1 MHHQAVQL
9 NFRDDLSRSSVLH
22 EDAALSSTAFGW
34 GALYFEHRREQTLE
48 TIEHVMQ
55 EHYLM
60 VKLNPAS
67 KARRTLDGVARR
79 EAQQRG
85 STAYVPCGCSHRVQ
99 YDGQLGSLHLMTLQ
113 PALVESVAQ
122 ELNIPHISI
131 PPHYANGK
139 NDFILSAAEL
149 IHAELRQGNP
159 HGPIFAET
167 FSRTLAAHLLT
178 GFSRP
183 TTAGKEKLTISQ
195 SKIKN
200 INEYIHSNLG
210 NPITLTDLAAQANLS
225 EYHFCRVF
233 KKATQLSPYQY
244 LLRQRIQHACAHLER
259 DRLSV
264 QEIAFTCGFSDST
277 LFARHFR
284 KVMGMTPTAYRVA
297 SEKPELLS

>member
-9 NFRDDLSRSSVLH
+9 NFRDSSSRYGVLR
-22 EDAALSSTAFGW
+22 EDAVLSSAAFGW
-34 GALYFEHRREQTLE
+34 SALYFEHRKEQTLE
-48 TIEHVMQ
+48 TVEHVMQ

-67 KARRTLDGVARR
+67 RARRVLDGIARQ

-85 STAYVPCGCSHRVQ
+85 STAYVPNGCSHRVQ

-122 ELNIPHISI
+122 ELNIPRISI
-131 PPHYANGK
+131 PPHYANVT
-139 NDFILSAAEL
+139 NDFVLNSAEL
-149 IHAELRQGNP
+149 IHAELQQGNP
-159 HGPIFAET
+159 HGHIFAET
-167 FSRTLAAHLLT
+167 FARTLAVHLLT

-183 TTAGKEKLTISQ
+183 VPADVGKLSISQ
-195 SKIKN
+195 AKIKR
-200 INEYIHSNLG
+200 IYEYIQANISD
-210 NPITLTDLAAQANLS
+210 PIALADLASQAGLS

-244 LLRQRIQHACAHLER
+244 LLRQRIQQACTYLER

-264 QEIAFTCGFSDST
+264 QEIAFACGFGDAVQFS
-277 LFARHFR
+277 RHFR
-284 KVMGMTPTAYRVA
+284 KVIGMTPTAYRMA
-297 SEKPELLS
+297 SQKPELIS